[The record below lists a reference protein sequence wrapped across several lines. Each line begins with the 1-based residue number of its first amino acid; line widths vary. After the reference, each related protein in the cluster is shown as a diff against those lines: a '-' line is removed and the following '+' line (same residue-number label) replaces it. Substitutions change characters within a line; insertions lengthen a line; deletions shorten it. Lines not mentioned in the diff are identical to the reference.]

1 MAAGRSAPLCCRAR
15 AAHEEAE
22 VLLSAGLSGAHV
34 PFAAVML
41 RGSVLP
47 SRCRP
52 EALSSSLP
60 AALPEGLGEEF
71 GPTLPALQTFGQRAA
86 AVQERSLQ
94 R

>member
-47 SRCRP
+47 WRP